1 VEANLDTQYTVGV
14 ALGVPVTFLT
24 VGGDFTTALLD
35 TTTFLANTPNPPS
48 AMTTS
53 YGTTEASI
61 TPSMAIQICNG
72 YMALGARGISVIF
85 ASGDGGVRGNHDSAR
100 VCASNTFMPVF
111 PAACPFVT
119 SVGSTLGINPERAI
133 NFTGGGFSNVFARPS
148 YQNTVVPQFLST
160 IPSDFGGIFNASG
173 RGYPDVALQG
183 WNFEI
188 VSGGMTGLVGG
199 TSASSPSFASIIA
212 LINDRLALLGKPKLG
227 FLNPFLYS
235 KASFAFNDI
244 TIGKNS
250 GFVCPSNATAFTA
263 TKGWDP
269 LTGFGTPKFVEL
281 LAAAL
286 LL

>member
-1 VEANLDTQYTVGV
+1 
-14 ALGVPVTFLT
+14 
-24 VGGDFTTALLD
+24 
-35 TTTFLANTPNPPS
+35 
-48 AMTTS
+48 
-53 YGTTEASI
+53 
-61 TPSMAIQICNG
+61 
-72 YMALGARGISVIF
+72 
-85 ASGDGGVRGNHDSAR
+85 
-100 VCASNTFMPVF
+100 MPVF

-188 VSGGMTGLVGG
+188 VSGGVTGLVGG

-250 GFVCPSNATAFTA
+250 GFVCPSNVVSSSLSLLQ
-263 TKGWDP
+263 
-269 LTGFGTPKFVEL
+269 LTVN
-281 LAAAL
+281 
-286 LL
+286 